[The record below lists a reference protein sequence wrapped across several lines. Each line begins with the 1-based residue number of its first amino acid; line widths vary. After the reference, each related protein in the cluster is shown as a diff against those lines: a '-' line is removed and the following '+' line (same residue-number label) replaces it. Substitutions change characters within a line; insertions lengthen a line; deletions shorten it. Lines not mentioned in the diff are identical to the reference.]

1 MRSNPHSPLLAL
13 LTLRMNPSQ
22 LIYCNFEPDREQIQ
36 PAGDFI
42 RLRQMLL
49 QVLSGARMPVDG
61 LVLSGK
67 SHADESMLTGE
78 AEPVLKSEGNAVI
91 GGTMNLG
98 GTLQVP
104 SCLHAPHWV
113 PSCLH
118 VLVRS
123 GETRGRRAWSL
134 KVHSVLSWD
143 LLHHGSD
150 TGLWGVKEFLL
161 SLLSLLEQV

>member
-1 MRSNPHSPLLAL
+1 
-13 LTLRMNPSQ
+13 
-22 LIYCNFEPDREQIQ
+22 
-36 PAGDFI
+36 
-42 RLRQMLL
+42 
-49 QVLSGARMPVDG
+49 MPVDG

-113 PSCLH
+113 PSCRCWAL
-118 VLVRS
+118 
-123 GETRGRRAWSL
+123 GRQGVPA
-134 KVHSVLSWD
+134 LSA
-143 LLHHGSD
+143 
-150 TGLWGVKEFLL
+150 FPA
-161 SLLSLLEQV
+161 

>member
-1 MRSNPHSPLLAL
+1 
-13 LTLRMNPSQ
+13 
-22 LIYCNFEPDREQIQ
+22 
-36 PAGDFI
+36 
-42 RLRQMLL
+42 
-49 QVLSGARMPVDG
+49 MPVDG

-104 SCLHAPHWV
+104 SCPHSPHWV
-113 PSCLH
+113 PARLH

-123 GETRGRRAWSL
+123 VENESGDI
-134 KVHSVLSWD
+134 SVISSFCLCTTIQKSMVSRFSVPSGD
-143 LLHHGSD
+143 LLHHGCVG
-150 TGLWGVKEFLL
+150 GLCGFKRYLP
-161 SLLSLLEQV
+161 SLLSLLEQIV